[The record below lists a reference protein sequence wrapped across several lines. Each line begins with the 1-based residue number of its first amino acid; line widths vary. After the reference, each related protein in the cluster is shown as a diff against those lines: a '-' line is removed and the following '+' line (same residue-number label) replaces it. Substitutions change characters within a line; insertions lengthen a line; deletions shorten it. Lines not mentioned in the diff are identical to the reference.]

1 LVIALAML
9 LVYAGVVLAADPPP
23 QTATM
28 NSVADAGLT
37 QQSPNTNSGT
47 ATSLKADGDDPD
59 RTGSDVNAALRWDL
73 SSIPANAKVS
83 SATVTLNISNHANDT
98 GTPQTYGAFALKKAW
113 DENQI
118 TWNQPAS
125 GASWTS
131 AGAKDYGADRG
142 LMIGEVTPTAFGS
155 YAFTIPAPVVQGWL
169 NNPSSNNGILL
180 AQSGN
185 ADGFIF
191 DSREGGTPPKLTV
204 NYMPTG
210 TDTTSPDTT
219 IDSGPTGTFRNSSA
233 SFTFSSNEGNST
245 FECKLDG
252 DAFGPCGSSKGY
264 SGLSEGAH
272 TFFVRATDAS
282 GNVDATP
289 ASRTWTVDTTT
300 QSDPVVLAAGDI
312 GSCESTGDEATAR
325 LLDGM
330 SGTVLTLGDHA
341 YEDGTS
347 ADFANCYDPSWGR
360 VKARTVP
367 TVGNH
372 DYQTQGASGYYNYF
386 GSAAGDPSKGYYS
399 YNLKDWHVVSLNS
412 MCGNSAAEFQQPGG
426 CGPTS
431 PMVTW
436 LKQDLAAN
444 PTACTLVTFHHPLF
458 NSGNLGNHPKMKQT
472 WEALYAAG
480 ADVVLNAHQHSYERF
495 APQTPDGV
503 ADPSFGIREFIS
515 GAGGASHEPSGTTQP
530 NSQVRNI
537 TAFGVLKLTLH
548 PNGYDWQFVPQ
559 AGRTFTDS
567 GSDQCHGV
575 DASPPTVNSVA
586 PAAGAT
592 GVDTTSNAEVTFSEA
607 MDPATIDATTF
618 TLTKQGSA
626 QPLPAQVAYDQTTRK
641 ATLTPADGME
651 PSTTYTATVKG
662 GSSGV
667 KDLADNP
674 LAQDKTWS
682 FTTSAQAK
690 KVANLGSVADAGLTQ
705 QTPNTNSGAATTLR
719 VDGNDP
725 EPGGNDVY
733 AALRWNLS
741 SIPAGATVN
750 SATVTLNI
758 SNHANDSGTPQTYGA
773 YELKKAWNENQIT
786 WNQPASGTSWET
798 AGATGTTDRGAK
810 IANVT
815 PIALGSYT
823 FTIPS
828 SVVQGWLSAPS
839 SNNGI
844 VLADTINDDGFIF
857 SSKEGTS
864 APKLAVT
871 YTAASDTT
879 PPETSID
886 SGPSGTVGS
895 SSATFAFSSN
905 ESGSSFECKLD
916 NGSFAACASPQN
928 YAGLSDGP
936 HTFSVRAKDA
946 AGNVDGTPATRSW
959 TVDTG
964 APNTTIDSKPAS
976 LTNSA
981 SATFGFSSDEQGA
994 TFECSLDSGNFSACA
1009 SPKIYTVLFDGSHTF
1024 AVRAKDSGGNTDGTP
1039 DTYTWT
1045 VDTTAPGA
1053 PLITSPPD
1061 GAKINDGNVTI
1072 AGTAEPGSTIE
1083 LFDGASSQGTTQ
1095 AGAGGGWSKALTGV
1109 AEGSHAY
1116 TAKATDAAGN
1126 TSPAS
1131 EARTVV
1137 VDASAPE
1144 TTIDS
1149 GPSGTVGSASASFGF
1164 SSDESGSSFEC
1175 KLDGAGFAPCTSP
1188 QNYSGLSEGSHTF
1201 SVRAKDAA
1209 GNADSTPA
1217 SRTWSVDTGAPNT
1230 IIDTKPASLT
1240 NSASATFAFSSDEA
1254 NATFECKLDGG
1265 SFGTCTSPRS
1275 YGGLSDGSHTFS
1287 VRAAD
1292 ASGNTDGTPDTY
1304 TWTVDTTAPVAPLI
1318 TSPPEASNINDG
1330 SLTISGTAEPGSTV
1344 ELFDGD
1350 GSEGTTQAA
1359 AGSGEWTKALTG
1371 VAEGQH
1377 SYTAKATDA
1386 AGNTSLASETRNVVV
1401 DTNAPQ
1407 TTIESGPSGTVGSDS
1422 ASFGFSSGESGS
1434 TFECKLDG
1442 AGFSSCT
1449 SPKNYANLS
1458 DGPHTF
1464 SVRATDASGN
1474 VDTAPA
1480 TRTWSVDT
1488 GAPDA
1493 PSVQL
1498 DPGSNSGSQNDNITN
1513 DDTPTIGGTA
1523 EVGSTV
1529 RIYNDQNN
1537 VVASLTPDA
1546 QDHWVYTFSS
1556 LQDGSYQYTV
1566 KATDAS
1572 GNESDGSSLSIT
1584 IDTLA
1589 PGAPTRLDLVSASD
1603 TGPSNTDNVTNDNTP
1618 TFDVDAE
1625 AGSTVRIFKG
1635 TDTTPLG
1642 SAVASGSGLA
1652 SITSGTLQDGT
1663 HKISADATDV
1673 AGNTSASSA
1682 TLPATV
1688 DLSIDTAAPQSTIDS
1703 RPANPS
1709 NNASPGFTFTSSEAN
1724 STFEC
1729 KLDGGT
1735 FAPCSSPK
1743 DYTGLPDG
1751 SHTFSVRATDA
1762 AGNTDASPDSYTWTI
1777 ESTTP
1782 DTAIDSGP
1790 SGAVNSASASF
1801 EFSSTKAGSTF
1812 ECKLDAGNFTNCTS
1826 PRAYASLSEGSHT
1839 FTVRAKDAAGNVDAS
1854 PATRS
1859 WSVDTASPE
1868 TTISSRPA
1876 AISGSPSAD
1885 FTFSS
1890 DEASATFECSL
1901 DGSAFTTCSSP
1912 KSYTSLPEGS
1922 HSFRVRA
1929 TDAAGNPDASPDS
1942 YTWTI
1947 DTAAP
1952 DTTIDSGP
1960 SGTVGSASAS
1970 FGFSSDESGSSFEC
1984 KLDNGGFAPCTSP
1997 QNYSGLSDG
2006 PHTFSVRAKDAAGNA
2021 DSTPASR
2028 TWSVDTGAPNT
2039 TIDTKPA
2046 SLTNSASATFAFSSD
2061 EAGATFEC
2069 SLDGNAFSVCTSPRN
2084 LSGLSDG
2091 SHTFRVRATDAGGN
2105 TDATPDAYTW
2115 TVDTTAADS
2124 TIDSGPSGTV
2134 GNSSA
2139 SFAFSSSETNSSF
2152 ECKLDSGTFG
2162 SCTSPKSYTSLSDG
2176 SHTFSVRATDAAGNV
2191 DATPAT
2197 RTWTISTAPP
2207 PDTTPPETT
2216 IGSGPSGSVS
2226 STSASFT
2233 FSSSESGSTF
2243 ECKLDA
2249 GNFTTC
2255 TSPRNLTG
2263 LSNGSH
2269 TFSVRARDAAGNVD
2283 ATPATRTWSVDTAA
2297 PNTTVGSGP
2306 SGTVG
2311 SASASFTFSSSE
2323 TNSTFECKLDTGAYA
2338 TCTSPKSYSGLS
2350 DGSHT
2355 FSVRATDAAGNVDAT
2370 PATRTWTISPTT
2382 RSLTSTADTRI
2393 SENASST
2400 NYGSS
2405 TTLIADGDEPAG
2417 SGRDVY
2423 ALLKWDLSSVPAG
2436 SRISSVS
2443 ITLDVTNA
2451 SKDTYQIYDLERP
2464 WVEPTTT
2471 WLQYATGQTWQ
2482 VAGAKGS
2489 LDRGAQVGCVAAPKT
2504 GQRAFTLTSSLVQ
2517 SWVDNPSN
2525 NNGIL
2530 LASAT
2535 SADDLGFSSRE
2546 AATSGNRPQ
2555 LSVTYTAP

>member
-1 LVIALAML
+1 
-9 LVYAGVVLAADPPP
+9 
-23 QTATM
+23 
-28 NSVADAGLT
+28 
-37 QQSPNTNSGT
+37 
-47 ATSLKADGDDPD
+47 
-59 RTGSDVNAALRWDL
+59 
-73 SSIPANAKVS
+73 
-83 SATVTLNISNHANDT
+83 
-98 GTPQTYGAFALKKAW
+98 
-113 DENQI
+113 
-118 TWNQPAS
+118 
-125 GASWTS
+125 
-131 AGAKDYGADRG
+131 
-142 LMIGEVTPTAFGS
+142 
-155 YAFTIPAPVVQGWL
+155 
-169 NNPSSNNGILL
+169 
-180 AQSGN
+180 
-185 ADGFIF
+185 
-191 DSREGGTPPKLTV
+191 
-204 NYMPTG
+204 
-210 TDTTSPDTT
+210 
-219 IDSGPTGTFRNSSA
+219 
-233 SFTFSSNEGNST
+233 
-245 FECKLDG
+245 
-252 DAFGPCGSSKGY
+252 
-264 SGLSEGAH
+264 
-272 TFFVRATDAS
+272 
-282 GNVDATP
+282 
-289 ASRTWTVDTTT
+289 
-300 QSDPVVLAAGDI
+300 
-312 GSCESTGDEATAR
+312 
-325 LLDGM
+325 
-330 SGTVLTLGDHA
+330 
-341 YEDGTS
+341 
-347 ADFANCYDPSWGR
+347 
-360 VKARTVP
+360 
-367 TVGNH
+367 
-372 DYQTQGASGYYNYF
+372 
-386 GSAAGDPSKGYYS
+386 
-399 YNLKDWHVVSLNS
+399 
-412 MCGNSAAEFQQPGG
+412 
-426 CGPTS
+426 
-431 PMVTW
+431 MVTW

-1188 QNYSGLSEGSHTF
+1188 QNYSGLS
-1201 SVRAKDAA
+1201 
-1209 GNADSTPA
+1209 
-1217 SRTWSVDTGAPNT
+1217 
-1230 IIDTKPASLT
+1230 
-1240 NSASATFAFSSDEA
+1240 
-1254 NATFECKLDGG
+1254 
-1265 SFGTCTSPRS
+1265 
-1275 YGGLSDGSHTFS
+1275 
-1287 VRAAD
+1287 
-1292 ASGNTDGTPDTY
+1292 
-1304 TWTVDTTAPVAPLI
+1304 
-1318 TSPPEASNINDG
+1318 
-1330 SLTISGTAEPGSTV
+1330 
-1344 ELFDGD
+1344 
-1350 GSEGTTQAA
+1350 
-1359 AGSGEWTKALTG
+1359 
-1371 VAEGQH
+1371 
-1377 SYTAKATDA
+1377 
-1386 AGNTSLASETRNVVV
+1386 
-1401 DTNAPQ
+1401 
-1407 TTIESGPSGTVGSDS
+1407 
-1422 ASFGFSSGESGS
+1422 
-1434 TFECKLDG
+1434 
-1442 AGFSSCT
+1442 
-1449 SPKNYANLS
+1449 
-1458 DGPHTF
+1458 
-1464 SVRATDASGN
+1464 
-1474 VDTAPA
+1474 
-1480 TRTWSVDT
+1480 
-1488 GAPDA
+1488 
-1493 PSVQL
+1493 
-1498 DPGSNSGSQNDNITN
+1498 
-1513 DDTPTIGGTA
+1513 
-1523 EVGSTV
+1523 
-1529 RIYNDQNN
+1529 
-1537 VVASLTPDA
+1537 
-1546 QDHWVYTFSS
+1546 
-1556 LQDGSYQYTV
+1556 
-1566 KATDAS
+1566 
-1572 GNESDGSSLSIT
+1572 
-1584 IDTLA
+1584 
-1589 PGAPTRLDLVSASD
+1589 
-1603 TGPSNTDNVTNDNTP
+1603 
-1618 TFDVDAE
+1618 
-1625 AGSTVRIFKG
+1625 
-1635 TDTTPLG
+1635 
-1642 SAVASGSGLA
+1642 
-1652 SITSGTLQDGT
+1652 
-1663 HKISADATDV
+1663 
-1673 AGNTSASSA
+1673 
-1682 TLPATV
+1682 
-1688 DLSIDTAAPQSTIDS
+1688 
-1703 RPANPS
+1703 
-1709 NNASPGFTFTSSEAN
+1709 
-1724 STFEC
+1724 
-1729 KLDGGT
+1729 
-1735 FAPCSSPK
+1735 
-1743 DYTGLPDG
+1743 
-1751 SHTFSVRATDA
+1751 
-1762 AGNTDASPDSYTWTI
+1762 
-1777 ESTTP
+1777 
-1782 DTAIDSGP
+1782 
-1790 SGAVNSASASF
+1790 
-1801 EFSSTKAGSTF
+1801 
-1812 ECKLDAGNFTNCTS
+1812 
-1826 PRAYASLSEGSHT
+1826 
-1839 FTVRAKDAAGNVDAS
+1839 
-1854 PATRS
+1854 
-1859 WSVDTASPE
+1859 
-1868 TTISSRPA
+1868 
-1876 AISGSPSAD
+1876 
-1885 FTFSS
+1885 
-1890 DEASATFECSL
+1890 
-1901 DGSAFTTCSSP
+1901 
-1912 KSYTSLPEGS
+1912 
-1922 HSFRVRA
+1922 
-1929 TDAAGNPDASPDS
+1929 
-1942 YTWTI
+1942 
-1947 DTAAP
+1947 
-1952 DTTIDSGP
+1952 
-1960 SGTVGSASAS
+1960 
-1970 FGFSSDESGSSFEC
+1970 
-1984 KLDNGGFAPCTSP
+1984 
-1997 QNYSGLSDG
+1997 DG

-2338 TCTSPKSYSGLS
+2338 TCTSPKSYTGLS

-2489 LDRGAQVGCVAAPKT
+2489 LDRGAQVGSVAAPKT